1 MPSQVDCL
9 SNEQA
14 TTAATTV
21 RASTLWL
28 SMATTLA
35 ACTMR
40 ASAVQWS
47 STTPQGRC
55 LHPRRHPHLR
65 RLHFPLTLLDPG
77 AYPQVMQY
85 GMSCKCTDILN
96 YPSTIGICNN
106 AGFYSPMAITSDCPA
121 TTESAPVCNSI
132 GGLFTAGDPAV
143 AAFSACD
150 LTCNHLHGQ
159 TITPPD
165 DTYQGC
171 SFPTIQG
178 TVAQTTTTAAA
189 SRTQAAV
196 VVGNL
201 LITATGVGS
210 SGTTTAQDF
219 TIKGPFSSTDPTGQ
233 NAVELHEDLTTYT
246 VSYGDGPV
254 PITNYNN
261 NEVVLKFIDT
271 TSGQPVNTVHLR
283 GEGEDLVYALSAGG
297 PGGTTLAVGG
307 DFQGKMTATTAA
319 CTASSVNNHTVEC
332 VAEGAAYVTTATGP
346 PIAWPAYYSAHV
358 SAHDVSDTSAPTVKW
373 IIMPWPTVGENLV
386 SATTVDSV
394 GNVYAVGKNCAVPS
408 AGSATGPLFCTGSGT
423 CEVVCQGVVAK
434 FAAADGALM
443 WLKAYPALIQA
454 SHIDLDEA
462 NDAIFVSGEMKEGAS
477 ADMGTCVGGKCAMLA
492 RLSASDGSTHWAR
505 HVHHGATP
513 GDGYRGDGEVH
524 LGKVSDGP
532 YIYVAYLDAGAN
544 GPTTLDA
551 GTPYAGCKDAAG
563 KITPEY
569 LIDTT
574 KLVVASDCPAGSTY
588 VARTSAEAIPAQATG
603 TGHTCGVGDGV
614 SYSCVVKYHSF
625 TGLPIWGSETPSGNY
640 FNFVPQADG
649 IICVGSGPAATAFG
663 SVQLPNR
670 GPHMMMY
677 QSKLDLATGKGM
689 YVQSIGGPGGDTQA
703 FAAAADAAGNVYL
716 VGSTKSQSVYATS
729 MTTSSGVDSPIQTL
743 PIAQSAMGEQF
754 MAVKLNTGAASET
767 PWCAPARYP
776 SPCPSSIRPLDP
788 NLYLHL

>member
-1 MPSQVDCL
+1 
-9 SNEQA
+9 
-14 TTAATTV
+14 
-21 RASTLWL
+21 
-28 SMATTLA
+28 
-35 ACTMR
+35 
-40 ASAVQWS
+40 
-47 STTPQGRC
+47 
-55 LHPRRHPHLR
+55 
-65 RLHFPLTLLDPG
+65 
-77 AYPQVMQY
+77 
-85 GMSCKCTDILN
+85 
-96 YPSTIGICNN
+96 
-106 AGFYSPMAITSDCPA
+106 
-121 TTESAPVCNSI
+121 
-132 GGLFTAGDPAV
+132 
-143 AAFSACD
+143 
-150 LTCNHLHGQ
+150 
-159 TITPPD
+159 
-165 DTYQGC
+165 
-171 SFPTIQG
+171 
-178 TVAQTTTTAAA
+178 
-189 SRTQAAV
+189 
-196 VVGNL
+196 
-201 LITATGVGS
+201 
-210 SGTTTAQDF
+210 
-219 TIKGPFSSTDPTGQ
+219 
-233 NAVELHEDLTTYT
+233 
-246 VSYGDGPV
+246 
-254 PITNYNN
+254 
-261 NEVVLKFIDT
+261 
-271 TSGQPVNTVHLR
+271 
-283 GEGEDLVYALSAGG
+283 
-297 PGGTTLAVGG
+297 
-307 DFQGKMTATTAA
+307 MTATTSA
-319 CTASSVNNHTVEC
+319 CTTTSVANHTVEC
-332 VAEGAAYVTTATGP
+332 VAEGSGYVTTATGP
-346 PIAWPAYYSAHV
+346 PIQWPGQYSGHV
-358 SAHDVSDTSAPTVKW
+358 SAHDVSVASAPTVKW
-373 IIMPWPTVGENLV
+373 IIMPWPTDGDNIVG
-386 SATTVDSV
+386 ATAVDSV
-394 GNVYAVGKNCAVPS
+394 GNVYAVGTNCAVPT
-408 AGSATGPLFCTGSGT
+408 AGSVTGPLYCTYGPGT

-434 FAAADGALM
+434 FAAADGAQM
-443 WLKAYPALIQA
+443 WRKEYPALRHA
-454 SHIDLDEA
+454 THIELDEA
-462 NDAIFVSGEMKEGAS
+462 NGAIFVSGEMKEGAS

-492 RLSASDGSTHWAR
+492 RLSAADGSTHWAR
-505 HVHHGATP
+505 HVHHGATA
-513 GDGYRGDGEVH
+513 GTGYRANGEVH

-776 SPCPSSIRPLDP
+776 SPGPSSTRPPDP

>member
-1 MPSQVDCL
+1 
-9 SNEQA
+9 
-14 TTAATTV
+14 
-21 RASTLWL
+21 
-28 SMATTLA
+28 
-35 ACTMR
+35 
-40 ASAVQWS
+40 
-47 STTPQGRC
+47 
-55 LHPRRHPHLR
+55 
-65 RLHFPLTLLDPG
+65 
-77 AYPQVMQY
+77 MQY

-532 YIYVAYLDAGAN
+532 YIYVTYLDAGAN

-588 VARTSAEAIPAQATG
+588 IARTSAEAIPAQATG

-670 GPHMMMY
+670 GPHTMMY
-677 QSKLDLATGKGM
+677 QSKLNLTTGKGV

-703 FAAAADAAGNVYL
+703 YAAAADAAGNVYL

-729 MTTSSGVDSPIQTL
+729 MTTSNGVDSPIQTL
-743 PIAQSAMGEQF
+743 PIAQSEMGEQF
-754 MAVKLNTGAASET
+754 MVVMLNTGAASET
-767 PWCAPARYP
+767 PWCAPALCP
-776 SPCPSSIRPLDP
+776 SPDPSSTRPLDP
-788 NLYLHL
+788 NLHLHF